1 MQEQKEYYAFIS
13 YKREDEKWAKWLQDK
28 LEHYRFP
35 TNLNGRSDLPKHIRP
50 TFRDVTDLKPGLLA
64 EEINNALRNSEWLI
78 VVCSPRSAKSPWVCK
93 EAQTFIDLGR
103 ADHIIPFVIEG
114 IPFSDTTAIECYPEA
129 LLNLT
134 GSKELLAANIN
145 EMGRDAAAIK
155 VVARMFNLR
164 FDTLW
169 QRYERDKKRKRNWLI
184 SAAITSFLFVSG
196 IAYWLFWQNMQIQ
209 EANWKMM
216 ENQAKAVAEK
226 ANQLTNDGDSY
237 TARLLALAVL
247 PKDLERPDRPYTI
260 EAEGALRKACQYHNT
275 ILGRHLSSDVTASFS
290 PDGKSVVSAS
300 ADKTIRIWNVEN
312 GMQIGLLVG
321 HTDYVT
327 SASFSPDGKRIVS
340 SSYDMTIRIWDV
352 ETGKQIGKPLKGHTS
367 AVCSASFSPDGK
379 LIVSASNDNTI
390 RIWNAKTGQQI
401 GKPLNG
407 HTSGVLSASFSPDGK
422 LIVSASVDKTIRIWD
437 TESGQQIGKPLEGH
451 SWHVTSAFFSPDG
464 KRIVSSSYDMTIRI
478 WDVETGKQID
488 KPLKGHTLLV
498 RSASFSPDGKYIV
511 SAAFDDTIRIWDAES
526 GLQIGEPLEGHT
538 GCVNSA
544 FFSPNGKLI
553 VSASN
558 DFTIRIWDSNIGK
571 QNGLPLEGSN
581 IGSMRIVS
589 FSHDC
594 NRLVSYVEPNRL
606 IIWDTKTGR
615 QIGKPIEMETVGW
628 ECYSTISPD
637 GKYVVSADTV
647 IKIWDVQTGQLV
659 GKPLDGYPGRKD
671 SLRISKTIQLVLY
684 DDNSVSFSP
693 DSKRVV
699 STATNN
705 TMQIWDVE
713 TGLRIGKP
721 LEGHTKAVYSAVYSH
736 DGRYIVSASAD
747 STIRIWNAKTG
758 QQIGKPLKG
767 HAAGVSEAIFSYDG
781 NRIVSVSDD
790 NTIRFWNAK
799 TGQQVG
805 NTITVAVATGAL
817 SFSHNNKKILT
828 RSAGNIIRIWDVET
842 GQQIC
847 QPLEGCNIDKLYGAT
862 FSPDDKHIIVVAD
875 GSIIVWEFPPLQ
887 QLIDETRERFKD
899 RPLTTEERQ
908 KYYLQ

>member
-1 MQEQKEYYAFIS
+1 MVTSIY
-13 YKREDEKWAKWLQDK
+13 
-28 LEHYRFP
+28 
-35 TNLNGRSDLPKHIRP
+35 LNTFGP

-114 IPFSDTTAIECYPEA
+114 SPFSDATATECYPEA

-134 GSKELLAANIN
+134 GSRELLAANIN

-164 FDTLW
+164 FDALW

-196 IAYWLFWQNMQIQ
+196 IAYWLYWQNQQIQ
-209 EANWKMM
+209 KANWKMM

-226 ANQLTNDGDSY
+226 ANQLTNEGDSY

-247 PKDLERPDRPYTI
+247 PNDLESPNRPYTI

-275 ILGRHLSSDVTASFS
+275 IIGRHLSYVVTASFS
-290 PDGKSVVSAS
+290 PDGKRIVSAS
-300 ADKTIRIWNVEN
+300 ADKTIRIWNVDN
-312 GMQIGLLVG
+312 GMQMGLFAG
-321 HTDYVT
+321 HTDRVNSASFSPDGKRIVSSSYDATIRIWDIETGQQIGKPLKGHTSSVNSASFSPDGKLIVSASSDNTIRIWNAKTGQQIGKPLEGHTSGVLSASYSPDGKLIVSASEDKTIRIWDTESGQQIGNPLKGHLWHVT
-327 SASFSPDGKRIVS
+327 SASFSPDAKRIVS

-352 ETGKQIGKPLKGHTS
+352 ETGQQIGKPLKGHTLL
-367 AVCSASFSPDGK
+367 AS
-379 LIVSASNDNTI
+379 
-390 RIWNAKTGQQI
+390 
-401 GKPLNG
+401 
-407 HTSGVLSASFSPDGK
+407 
-422 LIVSASVDKTIRIWD
+422 
-437 TESGQQIGKPLEGH
+437 
-451 SWHVTSAFFSPDG
+451 
-464 KRIVSSSYDMTIRI
+464 
-478 WDVETGKQID
+478 
-488 KPLKGHTLLV
+488 
-498 RSASFSPDGKYIV
+498 SASFSPDGKYIV
-511 SAAFDDTIRIWDAES
+511 SSAFDNTIRIWDAET
-526 GLQIGEPLEGHT
+526 GLQIGKTLEGH
-538 GCVNSA
+538 SA
-544 FFSPNGKLI
+544 FYSPNGKLI

-558 DFTIRIWDSNIGK
+558 DFTIRIWDSNTEK
-571 QNGLPLEGSN
+571 QIGLPLEGCN
-581 IGSMRIVS
+581 TDSMSDVS
-589 FSHDC
+589 FSSDC
-594 NRLVSYVEPNRL
+594 NRIASYLEPNRL

-628 ECYSTISPD
+628 ECNYSISPD

-647 IKIWDVQTGQLV
+647 IRIWDVQTGQQV

-671 SLRISKTIQLVLY
+671 SLRISKTIQLILY
-684 DDNSVSFSP
+684 GDNSFSFSP

-699 STATNN
+699 STASNN
-705 TMQIWDVE
+705 TIRIWDVK
-713 TGLRIGKP
+713 TGLQIDKP
-721 LEGHTKAVYSAVYSH
+721 LEGHTKVVNSVAFSH

-781 NRIVSVSDD
+781 NRIVSTSSD

-805 NTITVAVATGAL
+805 NPITVAAASGLL
-817 SFSHNNKKILT
+817 SFSHNSKYILS
-828 RSAGNIIRIWDVET
+828 RSAGNVIRIWDVET
-842 GQQIC
+842 GLQIC
-847 QPLEGCNIDKLYGAT
+847 QPLEGCNIDKLYCVT
-862 FSPDDKHIIVVAD
+862 FSPDDKHIIVVSD
-875 GSIIVWEFPPLQ
+875 GSIIVWDFPPLQ
-887 QLIDETRERFKD
+887 QLIDETRERFKN

-908 KYYLQ
+908 KYYLE